1 MKESMGSLK
10 LDIGCGA
17 TKKKGFI
24 GVDIL
29 KLDGVDIVHNLTS
42 FPYPFEDNSI
52 DEIWMDN
59 VLEHLPN
66 PIRVVEEIHRISKNG
81 AKITVAVPYFRSHYA
96 FIDPTHVNF
105 FGVNWFN
112 YFDPSHIF
120 QQKYQ
125 YSKAKFKIEK
135 MLFDREWLDKK
146 NYRFFH
152 GLLMKFAN
160 KRPDTYEAR
169 LSHIFPLNSLTF
181 YLTTMK

>member
-1 MKESMGSLK
+1 MKK
-10 LDIGCGA
+10 LDLGCGA
-17 TKKKGFI
+17 TKKHGFI

-66 PIRVVEEIHRISKNG
+66 PMRVVEEIHRISKNG

-96 FIDPTHVNF
+96 CIDPTHVNF

-120 QQKYQ
+120 QRKMQ
-125 YSKAKFKIEK
+125 YSHAKLKVEKIV
-135 MLFDREWLDKK
+135 FDREWLESK
-146 NYRFFH
+146 YGFFH
-152 GLLMKFAN
+152 GILIRWAN
-160 KRPDTYEAR
+160 KNLERFEGR
-169 LSHIFPLNSLTF
+169 LSHIFPLNSLTY
-181 YLTTMK
+181 YLTIIK